1 MGAIAAIFRSG
12 MEALMVP
19 FDLLG
24 PFWGLTLLS
33 LLSGVGMLWVVG
45 KTTPQKLVERA
56 RNRMD
61 SAVYEIRLFID
72 SPKRVGISLGRL
84 MSNSLLYI
92 ATMLPAFLILAV
104 PLAFMYLSL
113 EVRYGLEAIP
123 LNKPFVVS
131 VELAD
136 GVDGRKLAFT
146 PEAGLELTSPPLY
159 VKSEQA
165 VYIRAVATKPVSSDL
180 HLDLG
185 GRTETKRIVADPN
198 AEQMAPDRASGIDLF
213 TSYGSERPLDGD
225 ITAISV
231 PHETKDGRY
240 LGINMPWWIWWLL
253 LMMIAAFGL
262 RKRMGVTL

>member
-1 MGAIAAIFRSG
+1 
-12 MEALMVP
+12 MVP

-33 LLSGVGMLWVVG
+33 LLSGIGMLWVVG

-72 SPKRVGISLGRL
+72 SPKRVAISLGRL

-92 ATMLPAFLILAV
+92 AAMLPAFVILAV

-113 EVRYGLEAIP
+113 EVRHGFESIP
-123 LNKPFVVS
+123 LNEPFVVS
-131 VELAD
+131 VQLAD
-136 GVDGRKLAFT
+136 GVDGREVSFT
-146 PEAGLELTSPPLY
+146 PDEGVEITSAPMY

-165 VYIRAVATKPVSSDL
+165 VYVRAVVTQPISTSIHVGLA
-180 HLDLG
+180 
-185 GRTETKRIVADPN
+185 GRRAETKSIVADPN
-198 AEQMAPDRASGIDLF
+198 AGQMAPDRASGMDLF
-213 TSYGSERPLDGD
+213 LSYGSESSLDGP

-231 PHETKDGRY
+231 SHLTKDGRY
-240 LGINMPWWIWWLL
+240 LGIDMPWWLWWLL
-253 LMMIAAFGL
+253 IMMIAAFGL
-262 RKRMGVTL
+262 RKQMGVTL